1 VASGVRIPGDQQV
14 SNININILKSKV
26 MKKDIKSQ
34 TIDNSTKKY
43 PVESK
48 TWKSDVYQALKLG
61 YKVEALNEEQ
71 AEYIKKI
78 ETKLA
83 EKAAKTK
90 VKEEM
95 KQTLLKKMS
104 DIMKAKKAAIV
115 SAANDLADRI
125 ILRAIEKEEQKKKF
139 DEADK
144 KIKEKVKK
152 DRMAIAEKKRERKA
166 ELRNKTIPSP
176 EAIANAKK
184 QQDFLAKAHAAK
196 REEIEAR
203 LNEKEEFMD
212 QSVEEWSKKR
222 EERIKHNTEFALKRL
237 HHKEIKLK
245 RTTKTERIEAIK
257 AKKEAGKA
265 AFNAEMKRQASE
277 IAADRQGYANR
288 VEKRRRTETERL
300 AMIAERRKLRKDK
313 IFTEHLKQQKI
324 QQLNLKR
331 FIESEKAR
339 LARKEEKRTKY
350 LTTGGI
356 KVPKVKNN
364 VAVDKTRAEE
374 YIKVAETKMKDEKV
388 RYLIRIA
395 SIASSEI
402 ISDSVC
408 AFICKPEEL
417 NKRMK
422 EAHNKHMKE
431 EPDTY
436 VGIYAYSGIG
446 KDQKC
451 VSEMLNDKFKD
462 RSRLNP
468 KNEAA

>member
-1 VASGVRIPGDQQV
+1 
-14 SNININILKSKV
+14 

-83 EKAAKTK
+83 EKAAKAK

-152 DRMAIAEKKRERKA
+152 DKMAIAEKKRERKA

-203 LNEKEEFMD
+203 LDEKENFMN
-212 QSVEEWSKKR
+212 QSAEEWSKKH
-222 EERIKHNTEFALKRL
+222 EERIKHNTELALKRL

-245 RTTKTERIEAIK
+245 RTTKAERIEAIK

-300 AMIAERRKLRKDK
+300 VMIAERRKLRKDK

-339 LARKEEKRTKY
+339 LARKEEKRAKY

-364 VAVDKTRAEE
+364 IAVDKTRAEE

-422 EAHNKHMKE
+422 EVHNKHMKE
-431 EPDTY
+431 EPNTY

>member
-1 VASGVRIPGDQQV
+1 
-14 SNININILKSKV
+14 

-104 DIMKAKKAAIV
+104 DIMKAKKAAII

-152 DRMAIAEKKRERKA
+152 DKMAIAEKKRKRKA

-203 LNEKEEFMD
+203 LSEKEEFMN
-212 QSVEEWSKKR
+212 QSAEEWSKKH
-222 EERIKHNTEFALKRL
+222 EERIKRNTELTLKRL

-245 RTTKTERIEAIK
+245 RTTKAERIEAIK

-300 AMIAERRKLRKDK
+300 ARIAERRKLRKDK

-339 LARKEEKRTKY
+339 LARKEEKRAKY

-356 KVPKVKNN
+356 KVPKVKSN

-374 YIKVAETKMKDEKV
+374 YIKAAEAKMKDEKV
-388 RYLIRIA
+388 RYLIRVA

-422 EAHNKHMKE
+422 EAHNKRMKE

-451 VSEMLNDKFKD
+451 ISEMLNDKFKD

-468 KNEAA
+468 KSEAA

>member
-1 VASGVRIPGDQQV
+1 
-14 SNININILKSKV
+14 

-83 EKAAKTK
+83 EKAAKAK

-115 SAANDLADRI
+115 SAANNLADRI

-152 DRMAIAEKKRERKA
+152 DKMAIAEKKRERKA

-203 LNEKEEFMD
+203 LDEKENFMN
-212 QSVEEWSKKR
+212 QSAEEWSKKH
-222 EERIKHNTEFALKRL
+222 EERIKHNTELALKRL

-245 RTTKTERIEAIK
+245 RTTKAERIEAIK

-339 LARKEEKRTKY
+339 LARKEEKRAKY

-364 VAVDKTRAEE
+364 IAVDKTRAEE

-422 EAHNKHMKE
+422 EVHNKHMKE
-431 EPDTY
+431 EPNTY

-468 KNEAA
+468 KSEAA

>member
-1 VASGVRIPGDQQV
+1 
-14 SNININILKSKV
+14 

-104 DIMKAKKAAIV
+104 DIMKAKKAAII

-152 DRMAIAEKKRERKA
+152 DKMAIAEKKRKRKA

-203 LNEKEEFMD
+203 LSEKEEFMD

-222 EERIKHNTEFALKRL
+222 EERIKHNTELALKRL

-245 RTTKTERIEAIK
+245 RTTKAERIEAIK

-288 VEKRRRTETERL
+288 VEKRRHTETERL
-300 AMIAERRKLRKDK
+300 ARIAERRKLRKDK

-339 LARKEEKRTKY
+339 LARKEEKRAKY

-356 KVPKVKNN
+356 KVPKVKSN

-374 YIKVAETKMKDEKV
+374 YIKAAEAKMKDEKV

-468 KNEAA
+468 KSEAA

>member
-1 VASGVRIPGDQQV
+1 
-14 SNININILKSKV
+14 

-83 EKAAKTK
+83 EKAAKAK

-139 DEADK
+139 DEVDK
-144 KIKEKVKK
+144 KIKDKVKK
-152 DRMAIAEKKRERKA
+152 DRMAIAEKKRKRKA

-203 LNEKEEFMD
+203 LDEKENFMN
-212 QSVEEWSKKR
+212 QSAEEWSKKH
-222 EERIKHNTEFALKRL
+222 EERIKRNTELALKRL

-245 RTTKTERIEAIK
+245 RTTKAERIEAIK

-300 AMIAERRKLRKDK
+300 ARIAERRKLRKDK

-339 LARKEEKRTKY
+339 LARKEEKRAKY

-374 YIKVAETKMKDEKV
+374 YIKAAEAKMKDEKV

-408 AFICKPEEL
+408 AFICRPEEL

-451 VSEMLNDKFKD
+451 ISEMLNDKFKD

-468 KNEAA
+468 KSEAA

>member
-1 VASGVRIPGDQQV
+1 
-14 SNININILKSKV
+14 

-83 EKAAKTK
+83 EKAAKAK

-152 DRMAIAEKKRERKA
+152 DKMAIAEKKRKRKA

-203 LNEKEEFMD
+203 LDEKENFMN
-212 QSVEEWSKKR
+212 QSAEEWSKKH
-222 EERIKHNTEFALKRL
+222 EERIKRNTELALKRL

-245 RTTKTERIEAIK
+245 RTTKAERIEAIK

-339 LARKEEKRTKY
+339 LARKEEKRAKY

-364 VAVDKTRAEE
+364 VAIDKTRAEE
-374 YIKVAETKMKDEKV
+374 YIKVAETKMKDEKE
-388 RYLIRIA
+388 RYIIRIA

-422 EAHNKHMKE
+422 EAHNKRMKE

-462 RSRLNP
+462 RSRLNL
-468 KNEAA
+468 KSEAA

>member
-1 VASGVRIPGDQQV
+1 
-14 SNININILKSKV
+14 

-83 EKAAKTK
+83 EKAAKAK
-90 VKEEM
+90 VKEEV

-115 SAANDLADRI
+115 STANDLADRI

-152 DRMAIAEKKRERKA
+152 DKMAIAEKKRKRKA

-203 LNEKEEFMD
+203 LNKKEEFMD

-222 EERIKHNTEFALKRL
+222 EERIKHNTELALKRL

-245 RTTKTERIEAIK
+245 RTTKAERIEAIK

-300 AMIAERRKLRKDK
+300 ARIAERRKLRKDK

-339 LARKEEKRTKY
+339 LARKEEKRAKY

-356 KVPKVKNN
+356 KVPKVKSN

-374 YIKVAETKMKDEKV
+374 YIKAAEAKMKDEKV

-422 EAHNKHMKE
+422 EAHNKRMKE

-451 VSEMLNDKFKD
+451 ISEMLNDKFKD

-468 KNEAA
+468 KSEAA

>member
-1 VASGVRIPGDQQV
+1 
-14 SNININILKSKV
+14 

-83 EKAAKTK
+83 EKAAKAK
-90 VKEEM
+90 VKEEV

-152 DRMAIAEKKRERKA
+152 DKMAIAEKKRKRKA

-203 LNEKEEFMD
+203 LNKKEEFMD

-222 EERIKHNTEFALKRL
+222 EERIKHNTELALKRL

-245 RTTKTERIEAIK
+245 RTTKAERIEAIK

-300 AMIAERRKLRKDK
+300 ARIAERRKLRKDK

-339 LARKEEKRTKY
+339 LARKEEKRAKY

-356 KVPKVKNN
+356 KVPKVKSN

-374 YIKVAETKMKDEKV
+374 YIKAAEAKMKDEKV
-388 RYLIRIA
+388 RYLIRVA

-451 VSEMLNDKFKD
+451 ISEMLNDKFKD

-468 KNEAA
+468 KSEAA

>member
-1 VASGVRIPGDQQV
+1 
-14 SNININILKSKV
+14 

-83 EKAAKTK
+83 EKEAKAK
-90 VKEEM
+90 VKEEV

-152 DRMAIAEKKRERKA
+152 DKMAIAEKKRKRKA

-203 LNEKEEFMD
+203 LDKKENFMN
-212 QSVEEWSKKR
+212 QSAEEWSKKH
-222 EERIKHNTEFALKRL
+222 EERIKRNTELALKRL

-245 RTTKTERIEAIK
+245 RTTKAERIEAIK

-300 AMIAERRKLRKDK
+300 ARIAERRKLRKDK

-339 LARKEEKRTKY
+339 LARKEEKRAKY

-364 VAVDKTRAEE
+364 VAIAKTRAEE
-374 YIKVAETKMKDEKV
+374 YIKAAEAKIKDEKV

-402 ISDSVC
+402 VSDSVC

-422 EAHNKHMKE
+422 EAHNKRMKE

>member
-1 VASGVRIPGDQQV
+1 
-14 SNININILKSKV
+14 

-34 TIDNSTKKY
+34 TIDNSIKKY

-71 AEYIKKI
+71 SDYIKKI

-83 EKAAKTK
+83 EKAAKAK

-95 KQTLLKKMS
+95 QQTLLKKMS

-115 SAANDLADRI
+115 SAANGLADRI

-139 DEADK
+139 DEVDK
-144 KIKEKVKK
+144 KIKDKVKK
-152 DRMAIAEKKRERKA
+152 DRMAIAEKKRKRKA

-184 QQDFLAKAHAAK
+184 QQDFLAKAHAVK

-203 LNEKEEFMD
+203 LDKKEEFMN
-212 QSVEEWSKKR
+212 QSIEEWSKKR
-222 EERIKHNTEFALKRL
+222 EERIKHNTELALKRL

-245 RTTKTERIEAIK
+245 RTTKAERIEAIK

-288 VEKRRRTETERL
+288 VEKRKRAEIERL
-300 AMIAERRKLRKDK
+300 AMIAERRKSRKDK
-313 IFTEHLKQQKI
+313 IFAEHLKQQKI

-339 LARKEEKRTKY
+339 LARKEEKRAKY

-364 VAVDKTRAEE
+364 IAVDRTRAEE
-374 YIKVAETKMKDEKV
+374 YIKAIEIKMKDEKV

-395 SIASSEI
+395 SISSSEI

-436 VGIYAYSGIG
+436 VGIYAYSGVD

-468 KNEAA
+468 KSEAA

>member
-1 VASGVRIPGDQQV
+1 
-14 SNININILKSKV
+14 

-104 DIMKAKKAAIV
+104 DIMKAKKAAII

-125 ILRAIEKEEQKKKF
+125 ILRAIKKEEQKKKF

-152 DRMAIAEKKRERKA
+152 DKMAIAEKKRKHKA

-203 LNEKEEFMD
+203 LSEKEEFMD

-222 EERIKHNTEFALKRL
+222 EERIKHNTELALKRL

-245 RTTKTERIEAIK
+245 RTTKAERIEAIK

-288 VEKRRRTETERL
+288 VEKRRHTETERL
-300 AMIAERRKLRKDK
+300 ARIAERRKLRKDK

-339 LARKEEKRTKY
+339 LARKEEKRAKY

-356 KVPKVKNN
+356 KVPKVKSN

-374 YIKVAETKMKDEKV
+374 YIKAAEAKMKDEKV
-388 RYLIRIA
+388 RYLIRVA

-422 EAHNKHMKE
+422 EAHNKRMKE

-451 VSEMLNDKFKD
+451 ISEMLNDKFKD

-468 KNEAA
+468 KSEAA

>member
-1 VASGVRIPGDQQV
+1 
-14 SNININILKSKV
+14 

-83 EKAAKTK
+83 EKAAKAK
-90 VKEEM
+90 VKEEV

-115 SAANDLADRI
+115 STANDLADRI

-152 DRMAIAEKKRERKA
+152 DKMAIAEKKRKRKA

-203 LNEKEEFMD
+203 LNKKEEFMD

-222 EERIKHNTEFALKRL
+222 EERIKHNTELALKRL

-245 RTTKTERIEAIK
+245 RTTKAERIEAIK

-288 VEKRRRTETERL
+288 VEKHRRTETERL
-300 AMIAERRKLRKDK
+300 ARIAERRKLRKDK

-339 LARKEEKRTKY
+339 LVRKEEKRAKY

-374 YIKVAETKMKDEKV
+374 YIKAAEAKMKDEKV
-388 RYLIRIA
+388 RYLIRVA

-422 EAHNKHMKE
+422 EAHNKRMKE

-436 VGIYAYSGIG
+436 VGIYAYSGID

-451 VSEMLNDKFKD
+451 ISEMLNDKFKD
-462 RSRLNP
+462 RSRLSKSN
-468 KNEAA
+468 AA

>member
-1 VASGVRIPGDQQV
+1 
-14 SNININILKSKV
+14 

-83 EKAAKTK
+83 EKAAKAK
-90 VKEEM
+90 VKEEV

-115 SAANDLADRI
+115 STANDLADRI

-152 DRMAIAEKKRERKA
+152 DKMAIAEKKRKRKA

-203 LNEKEEFMD
+203 LNKKEEFMD

-222 EERIKHNTEFALKRL
+222 EERIKHNTELALKRL

-245 RTTKTERIEAIK
+245 RTTKAERIEAIK

-300 AMIAERRKLRKDK
+300 ARIAERRKLRKDK

-339 LARKEEKRTKY
+339 LARKEEKRAKY
-350 LTTGGI
+350 LTMGGI

-374 YIKVAETKMKDEKV
+374 YIKVAETKMKDEKE

-422 EAHNKHMKE
+422 EAHNKRMKE

-451 VSEMLNDKFKD
+451 ISEMLNDKFKD

-468 KNEAA
+468 KSEAA

>member
-1 VASGVRIPGDQQV
+1 
-14 SNININILKSKV
+14 
-26 MKKDIKSQ
+26 MEKDIKSQ

-83 EKAAKTK
+83 EKAAKAK

-152 DRMAIAEKKRERKA
+152 DRMAIAEKKRKRKA

-222 EERIKHNTEFALKRL
+222 EERIKHNTELALKRL

-245 RTTKTERIEAIK
+245 RTTKAERIEAIK

-288 VEKRRRTETERL
+288 VEKRRRTEIERL
-300 AMIAERRKLRKDK
+300 ARIAERRKLRKDK

-339 LARKEEKRTKY
+339 LARKEEKRAKY

-356 KVPKVKNN
+356 KVPKVKSN

-374 YIKVAETKMKDEKV
+374 YIKAAEAKMKDEKV
-388 RYLIRIA
+388 RYLIRVA

-451 VSEMLNDKFKD
+451 ISEMLNDKFKD

-468 KNEAA
+468 KSEAA

>member
-1 VASGVRIPGDQQV
+1 
-14 SNININILKSKV
+14 

-34 TIDNSTKKY
+34 IIDNSTKKY

-48 TWKSDVYQALKLG
+48 TWKSDVCQALKLG

-83 EKAAKTK
+83 EKAAKVK
-90 VKEEM
+90 VKEEV

-152 DRMAIAEKKRERKA
+152 DKMAIAEKKRKRKA

-203 LNEKEEFMD
+203 LNKKEEFMD

-222 EERIKHNTEFALKRL
+222 EERIKHNTELALKRL

-245 RTTKTERIEAIK
+245 RTTKAERIEAIK

-300 AMIAERRKLRKDK
+300 ARIAERRKLRKDK

-339 LARKEEKRTKY
+339 LARKEEKRAKY

-374 YIKVAETKMKDEKV
+374 YIKAAEAKMKDEKV
-388 RYLIRIA
+388 RYLIRVA

-422 EAHNKHMKE
+422 EAHNKRMKE

-451 VSEMLNDKFKD
+451 ISEMLNDKFKD

-468 KNEAA
+468 KSEAA

>member
-1 VASGVRIPGDQQV
+1 
-14 SNININILKSKV
+14 

-83 EKAAKTK
+83 EKEAKAK
-90 VKEEM
+90 VKEEV

-152 DRMAIAEKKRERKA
+152 DKMAIAEKKRKRKA

-222 EERIKHNTEFALKRL
+222 EERIKHNTELALKRL

-245 RTTKTERIEAIK
+245 RTTKAERIEAIK

-300 AMIAERRKLRKDK
+300 ARIAERRKLRKDK

-339 LARKEEKRTKY
+339 LARKEEKRAKH

-374 YIKVAETKMKDEKV
+374 YIKAAEAKMKDEKV

-422 EAHNKHMKE
+422 EVHNKHMKE

-451 VSEMLNDKFKD
+451 ISEMLNDKFKD

-468 KNEAA
+468 KSEAA

>member
-1 VASGVRIPGDQQV
+1 
-14 SNININILKSKV
+14 

-48 TWKSDVYQALKLG
+48 TWKSNVYQALKLG

-83 EKAAKTK
+83 EKAAKAK

-152 DRMAIAEKKRERKA
+152 DRMAIAEKKRKRKA

-203 LNEKEEFMD
+203 LDEKENFMN
-212 QSVEEWSKKR
+212 QSAEEWSKKH
-222 EERIKHNTEFALKRL
+222 EERIKRNTELALKRL

-245 RTTKTERIEAIK
+245 RTTKAERIEAIK

-288 VEKRRRTETERL
+288 VEKRRRTEIERL
-300 AMIAERRKLRKDK
+300 ARIAERRKLRKDK

-339 LARKEEKRTKY
+339 LARKEEKRAKY

-356 KVPKVKNN
+356 KVPKVKSN

-374 YIKVAETKMKDEKV
+374 YIKAAEAKMKDEKV
-388 RYLIRIA
+388 RYLIRVA

-422 EAHNKHMKE
+422 EAHNKRMKE

-451 VSEMLNDKFKD
+451 ISEMLNDKFKD

-468 KNEAA
+468 KSEAA

>member
-1 VASGVRIPGDQQV
+1 
-14 SNININILKSKV
+14 

-83 EKAAKTK
+83 EKAAKAK

-152 DRMAIAEKKRERKA
+152 DKMAIAEKKRKRKA

-203 LNEKEEFMD
+203 LSEKEEFMD

-222 EERIKHNTEFALKRL
+222 EERIKHNTELALKRL

-245 RTTKTERIEAIK
+245 RTTKAERIEAIK

-288 VEKRRRTETERL
+288 VEKRRHTETERL
-300 AMIAERRKLRKDK
+300 ARIAERRKLRKDK

-339 LARKEEKRTKY
+339 LARKEEKRAKY

-356 KVPKVKNN
+356 KVPKVKSN

-374 YIKVAETKMKDEKV
+374 YIKAAEAKMKDEKV
-388 RYLIRIA
+388 RYLIRVA

-422 EAHNKHMKE
+422 EAHNKRMKE

-451 VSEMLNDKFKD
+451 ISEMLNDKFKD

-468 KNEAA
+468 KSEAA

>member
-1 VASGVRIPGDQQV
+1 
-14 SNININILKSKV
+14 

-104 DIMKAKKAAIV
+104 DIMKAKKAAII

-152 DRMAIAEKKRERKA
+152 DKMAIAEKKRKRKA

-203 LNEKEEFMD
+203 LSEKEEFMD

-222 EERIKHNTEFALKRL
+222 EERIKHNTELALKRL

-245 RTTKTERIEAIK
+245 RTTKAERIEAIK

-288 VEKRRRTETERL
+288 VEKRRHTETERL
-300 AMIAERRKLRKDK
+300 ARIAERRKLRKDK

-339 LARKEEKRTKY
+339 LARKEEKRAKY

-356 KVPKVKNN
+356 KVPKVKSN

-374 YIKVAETKMKDEKV
+374 YIKAAEAKMKDEKV
-388 RYLIRIA
+388 RYLIRVA

-422 EAHNKHMKE
+422 EAHNKRMKE

-451 VSEMLNDKFKD
+451 ISEMLNDKFKD

>member
-1 VASGVRIPGDQQV
+1 
-14 SNININILKSKV
+14 

-83 EKAAKTK
+83 EKEAKTK

-152 DRMAIAEKKRERKA
+152 DKMAIAEKKRKRKA

-222 EERIKHNTEFALKRL
+222 EERIKHNTELALKRL

-245 RTTKTERIEAIK
+245 RTTKAERIEAIK
-257 AKKEAGKA
+257 AKKEASKA

-288 VEKRRRTETERL
+288 VEKRRRTEIERL
-300 AMIAERRKLRKDK
+300 ARIAERRKLRKDK

-339 LARKEEKRTKY
+339 LARKEEKRAKY

-374 YIKVAETKMKDEKV
+374 YIKAAEAKMKDEKV

-408 AFICKPEEL
+408 AFICKSEEL

-422 EAHNKHMKE
+422 EVHNKHMKE

-451 VSEMLNDKFKD
+451 ISEMLNDKFKD

-468 KNEAA
+468 KSEAA

>member
-1 VASGVRIPGDQQV
+1 
-14 SNININILKSKV
+14 

-48 TWKSDVYQALKLG
+48 TWKSDIYQALKLG

-83 EKAAKTK
+83 EKAAKAK
-90 VKEEM
+90 VKEEV

-152 DRMAIAEKKRERKA
+152 DKMAIAEKKRKRKA

-184 QQDFLAKAHAAK
+184 QQDFLAKAHATK
-196 REEIEAR
+196 RKEIEAR

-222 EERIKHNTEFALKRL
+222 EERIKHNTELALKRL

-245 RTTKTERIEAIK
+245 RTTKAERIEAIK

-300 AMIAERRKLRKDK
+300 ARIAERRKLRKDK

-331 FIESEKAR
+331 FMESEKAR
-339 LARKEEKRTKY
+339 LARKEEKRAKY

-356 KVPKVKNN
+356 KVPKVKSN

-374 YIKVAETKMKDEKV
+374 YIKAAEVKMKDEKV

-422 EAHNKHMKE
+422 EAHNKRMKE

-462 RSRLNP
+462 RSRLSKSN
-468 KNEAA
+468 AA

>member
-1 VASGVRIPGDQQV
+1 
-14 SNININILKSKV
+14 

-48 TWKSDVYQALKLG
+48 TWKSNIYQALKLG

-83 EKAAKTK
+83 EKAAKAK

-152 DRMAIAEKKRERKA
+152 DKMAIAEKKRERKA

-184 QQDFLAKAHAAK
+184 QQDFLAKAHATK

-203 LNEKEEFMD
+203 LDEKENFMN
-212 QSVEEWSKKR
+212 QSAEEWSKKH
-222 EERIKHNTEFALKRL
+222 EERIKRNTELTLKRL

-245 RTTKTERIEAIK
+245 RTTKAERIEAIK

-300 AMIAERRKLRKDK
+300 ARIAERRKLRKDK

-339 LARKEEKRTKY
+339 LARKEEKRAKY

-364 VAVDKTRAEE
+364 VAIDKTRAEE
-374 YIKVAETKMKDEKV
+374 YIKVAETKMKDEKE
-388 RYLIRIA
+388 RYIIRIA

-402 ISDSVC
+402 VSDSVR

-422 EAHNKHMKE
+422 EVHNKHMKE

>member
-1 VASGVRIPGDQQV
+1 
-14 SNININILKSKV
+14 

-83 EKAAKTK
+83 EKAAKAK

-152 DRMAIAEKKRERKA
+152 DKMAIAEKKRERKA

-203 LNEKEEFMD
+203 LDEKENFMN
-212 QSVEEWSKKR
+212 QSAEEWSKKH
-222 EERIKHNTEFALKRL
+222 EERIKHNTELALKRL

-245 RTTKTERIEAIK
+245 RTTKAERIEAIK

-339 LARKEEKRTKY
+339 LARKEEKRAKY

-374 YIKVAETKMKDEKV
+374 YIKVAEAKMKDEKV

-422 EAHNKHMKE
+422 EVHNKHMKE

>member
-1 VASGVRIPGDQQV
+1 
-14 SNININILKSKV
+14 

-83 EKAAKTK
+83 EKAAKAK

-152 DRMAIAEKKRERKA
+152 DKMAIAEKKRKRKA

-203 LNEKEEFMD
+203 LSEKEEFMD

-222 EERIKHNTEFALKRL
+222 EERIKHNTELALKRL

-245 RTTKTERIEAIK
+245 RTTKAERIEAIK

-300 AMIAERRKLRKDK
+300 ARIAERRKLRKDK

-339 LARKEEKRTKY
+339 LARKEEKRAKY

-356 KVPKVKNN
+356 KVPKVKSN

-374 YIKVAETKMKDEKV
+374 YIKAAEAKMKDEKV

-468 KNEAA
+468 KSEAA

>member
-1 VASGVRIPGDQQV
+1 
-14 SNININILKSKV
+14 

-83 EKAAKTK
+83 EKAAKAK
-90 VKEEM
+90 VKEEV

-115 SAANDLADRI
+115 STANDLADRI

-152 DRMAIAEKKRERKA
+152 DKMAIAEKKRKRKA

-203 LNEKEEFMD
+203 LNKKEEFMD
-212 QSVEEWSKKR
+212 HSVEEWSKKR
-222 EERIKHNTEFALKRL
+222 EERIKHNTELALKRL

-245 RTTKTERIEAIK
+245 RTTKAERIEAIK

-300 AMIAERRKLRKDK
+300 ARIAERRKLRKDK

-339 LARKEEKRTKY
+339 LARKEEKRAKY

-374 YIKVAETKMKDEKV
+374 YIKAAEAKMKDEKV
-388 RYLIRIA
+388 RYLIRVA

-422 EAHNKHMKE
+422 EAHNKRMKE

-451 VSEMLNDKFKD
+451 ISEMLNDKFKD

-468 KNEAA
+468 KSEAA

>member
-1 VASGVRIPGDQQV
+1 
-14 SNININILKSKV
+14 

-83 EKAAKTK
+83 EKAAKAK

-152 DRMAIAEKKRERKA
+152 DRMAIAEKKRKRKA

-184 QQDFLAKAHAAK
+184 QQDFLAKTHAAK

-203 LNEKEEFMD
+203 LDEKENFMD
-212 QSVEEWSKKR
+212 QSAEEWSKKH
-222 EERIKHNTEFALKRL
+222 EERIKRNTELALKRL

-245 RTTKTERIEAIK
+245 RTTKAERIEAIK

-288 VEKRRRTETERL
+288 VEKRRHTETERL

-339 LARKEEKRTKY
+339 LARKEEKRAKY

-356 KVPKVKNN
+356 KVPKVKSN

-374 YIKVAETKMKDEKV
+374 YIKAAEAKMKDEKV
-388 RYLIRIA
+388 RYLIRVA

-417 NKRMK
+417 NKRIK
-422 EAHNKHMKE
+422 EAHNKRMKE

-451 VSEMLNDKFKD
+451 ISEMLNDKFKD

-468 KNEAA
+468 KSEAA

>member
-1 VASGVRIPGDQQV
+1 
-14 SNININILKSKV
+14 

-83 EKAAKTK
+83 EKEAKAK
-90 VKEEM
+90 VKEEV

-152 DRMAIAEKKRERKA
+152 DKMAIAEKKRKRKA

-203 LNEKEEFMD
+203 LDEKENLMN
-212 QSVEEWSKKR
+212 QSAEEWSKKH
-222 EERIKHNTEFALKRL
+222 EERIKRNTELALKRL

-245 RTTKTERIEAIK
+245 RTTKAERIEAIK
-257 AKKEAGKA
+257 AKKEDGKS

-339 LARKEEKRTKY
+339 LARKEEKRAKY

-364 VAVDKTRAEE
+364 VAIDKTRAEE
-374 YIKVAETKMKDEKV
+374 YIKAAEAK
-388 RYLIRIA
+388 I
-395 SIASSEI
+395 
-402 ISDSVC
+402 
-408 AFICKPEEL
+408 
-417 NKRMK
+417 RMK
-422 EAHNKHMKE
+422 K
-431 EPDTY
+431 Y
-436 VGIYAYSGIG
+436 VI
-446 KDQKC
+446 
-451 VSEMLNDKFKD
+451 
-462 RSRLNP
+462 
-468 KNEAA
+468 

>member
-1 VASGVRIPGDQQV
+1 
-14 SNININILKSKV
+14 

-83 EKAAKTK
+83 EKAAKAK
-90 VKEEM
+90 VKEEV

-115 SAANDLADRI
+115 STANDLADRI

-152 DRMAIAEKKRERKA
+152 DKMAIAEKKRKRKA

-203 LNEKEEFMD
+203 LNKKEEFMD

-222 EERIKHNTEFALKRL
+222 EERIKHNTELALKRL

-245 RTTKTERIEAIK
+245 RTTKAERIEAIK

-300 AMIAERRKLRKDK
+300 ARIAERRKLRKDK

-339 LARKEEKRTKY
+339 LARKEEKRAKY

-374 YIKVAETKMKDEKV
+374 YIKAAEAKMKDEKV

-422 EAHNKHMKE
+422 EAHNKRMKE

-451 VSEMLNDKFKD
+451 ISEMLNDKFKD

-468 KNEAA
+468 KSEAA

>member
-1 VASGVRIPGDQQV
+1 
-14 SNININILKSKV
+14 

-83 EKAAKTK
+83 EKATKTK

-104 DIMKAKKAAIV
+104 DIMKAKKAAII

-152 DRMAIAEKKRERKA
+152 DKMAIAEKKRKRKA

-203 LNEKEEFMD
+203 LSEKEEFMD

-222 EERIKHNTEFALKRL
+222 EERIKHNTELALKRL

-245 RTTKTERIEAIK
+245 RTTKAERIEAIK

-288 VEKRRRTETERL
+288 VEKRRHTETERL
-300 AMIAERRKLRKDK
+300 ARIAERRKLRKDK

-339 LARKEEKRTKY
+339 LARKEEKRAKY

-356 KVPKVKNN
+356 KVPKVKSN

-374 YIKVAETKMKDEKV
+374 YIKAAEAKMKDEKV
-388 RYLIRIA
+388 RYLIRVA

-422 EAHNKHMKE
+422 EAHNKRMKE

-451 VSEMLNDKFKD
+451 INEMLNDKFKD

-468 KNEAA
+468 KSEAA

>member
-1 VASGVRIPGDQQV
+1 
-14 SNININILKSKV
+14 

-104 DIMKAKKAAIV
+104 DIMKAKKAAII

-152 DRMAIAEKKRERKA
+152 DKMAVAEKKRKRKA

-203 LNEKEEFMD
+203 LSEKEEFMD

-222 EERIKHNTEFALKRL
+222 EERIKHNTELALKRL

-245 RTTKTERIEAIK
+245 RTTKAERIEAIK

-300 AMIAERRKLRKDK
+300 ARIAERRKLRKDK

-339 LARKEEKRTKY
+339 LARKEEKRAKY

-356 KVPKVKNN
+356 KVPKVKSN

-374 YIKVAETKMKDEKV
+374 YIKAAEAKMKDEKV

-422 EAHNKHMKE
+422 EVHNKHMKE

-451 VSEMLNDKFKD
+451 ISEMLNDKFKD

-468 KNEAA
+468 KSEAA

>member
-1 VASGVRIPGDQQV
+1 
-14 SNININILKSKV
+14 

-83 EKAAKTK
+83 EKEAKAK

-125 ILRAIEKEEQKKKF
+125 ILRTIEKEEQKKKF

-152 DRMAIAEKKRERKA
+152 DKMAIAEKKRKRKA

-203 LNEKEEFMD
+203 LNKKEEFMD

-222 EERIKHNTEFALKRL
+222 EERIKHNTELALKRL

-245 RTTKTERIEAIK
+245 RTTKAERIEAIK

-265 AFNAEMKRQASE
+265 AFNAEMKRQALE

-300 AMIAERRKLRKDK
+300 ARIAERRKLRKDK

-339 LARKEEKRTKY
+339 LARKEEKRAKY

-374 YIKVAETKMKDEKV
+374 YIKAAEAKMKDEKV
-388 RYLIRIA
+388 RYLIRVA

-422 EAHNKHMKE
+422 EAHNKRMKE

-451 VSEMLNDKFKD
+451 ISEMLNDKFKD
-462 RSRLNP
+462 RSRLSKSN
-468 KNEAA
+468 AA

>member
-1 VASGVRIPGDQQV
+1 
-14 SNININILKSKV
+14 

-83 EKAAKTK
+83 EKAAKAK
-90 VKEEM
+90 VKEEV

-152 DRMAIAEKKRERKA
+152 DKMAIAEKKRERKA

-196 REEIEAR
+196 REEIETR
-203 LNEKEEFMD
+203 LDEKENFMN
-212 QSVEEWSKKR
+212 QSAEEWSKKH
-222 EERIKHNTEFALKRL
+222 EERIKRNTELALKRL

-245 RTTKTERIEAIK
+245 RTTKAERIEAIK

-339 LARKEEKRTKY
+339 LARKEEKRAKY

-364 VAVDKTRAEE
+364 VAIDKTRAEE
-374 YIKVAETKMKDEKV
+374 YIKAAEAKIKDEKV

-422 EAHNKHMKE
+422 EAHNKRMKE

-468 KNEAA
+468 KSEAA

>member
-1 VASGVRIPGDQQV
+1 
-14 SNININILKSKV
+14 

-83 EKAAKTK
+83 EKEAKTK

-152 DRMAIAEKKRERKA
+152 DKMAIAEKKRKRKA

-203 LNEKEEFMD
+203 LDEKENFMN
-212 QSVEEWSKKR
+212 QSAEEWSKKH
-222 EERIKHNTEFALKRL
+222 EERIKRNTELALKRL

-245 RTTKTERIEAIK
+245 RTTKAERIEAIK

-339 LARKEEKRTKY
+339 LARKEEKRAKY

-364 VAVDKTRAEE
+364 VAIDKTRAEE
-374 YIKVAETKMKDEKV
+374 YIKAAEAKIKDEKV

-422 EAHNKHMKE
+422 EAHNKRMKE

-451 VSEMLNDKFKD
+451 VYEMLNDKFKD
-462 RSRLNP
+462 HSRIND
-468 KNEAA
+468 KTKAA

>member
-1 VASGVRIPGDQQV
+1 
-14 SNININILKSKV
+14 

-104 DIMKAKKAAIV
+104 DIMKAKKAAII

-152 DRMAIAEKKRERKA
+152 DKMAIAEKKRKRKA

-203 LNEKEEFMD
+203 LNKKEEFMD

-222 EERIKHNTEFALKRL
+222 EERIKHNTELALKRL

-245 RTTKTERIEAIK
+245 RTTKAERIEAIK

-300 AMIAERRKLRKDK
+300 ARIAERRKLRKDK
-313 IFTEHLKQQKI
+313 IFIEHLKQQKI

-339 LARKEEKRTKY
+339 LARKEEKRAKY

-374 YIKVAETKMKDEKV
+374 YIKAAEAKMKDEKV
-388 RYLIRIA
+388 RYLIRVA

-422 EAHNKHMKE
+422 EAHNKRMKE

-451 VSEMLNDKFKD
+451 ISEMLNDKFKD
-462 RSRLNP
+462 RSRLSKSN
-468 KNEAA
+468 AA

>member
-1 VASGVRIPGDQQV
+1 
-14 SNININILKSKV
+14 

-83 EKAAKTK
+83 EKAAKAK
-90 VKEEM
+90 VKEEV

-115 SAANDLADRI
+115 STANDLADRI

-152 DRMAIAEKKRERKA
+152 DKMAIAEKKRKRKV

-203 LNEKEEFMD
+203 LNKKEEFMD

-222 EERIKHNTEFALKRL
+222 EERIKHNTELALKRL

-245 RTTKTERIEAIK
+245 RTTKAERIEAIK

-300 AMIAERRKLRKDK
+300 ARIAERRKLRKDK

-339 LARKEEKRTKY
+339 LARKEEKRAKY

-374 YIKVAETKMKDEKV
+374 YIKAAEAKMKDEKV
-388 RYLIRIA
+388 RYLIRVA

-422 EAHNKHMKE
+422 EAHNKRMKE

-451 VSEMLNDKFKD
+451 ISEMLNDKFKD

-468 KNEAA
+468 KSEAA

>member
-1 VASGVRIPGDQQV
+1 
-14 SNININILKSKV
+14 

-83 EKAAKTK
+83 EKEAKAK
-90 VKEEM
+90 VKEEV

-152 DRMAIAEKKRERKA
+152 DKMAIAEKKRKRKA

-222 EERIKHNTEFALKRL
+222 EERIKHNTELALKRL

-245 RTTKTERIEAIK
+245 RTTKAERIEAIK

-288 VEKRRRTETERL
+288 VEKRRRTEIERL
-300 AMIAERRKLRKDK
+300 ARIAERRKLRKDK

-339 LARKEEKRTKY
+339 LARKEEKRAKY

-356 KVPKVKNN
+356 KVPKVKSN

-374 YIKVAETKMKDEKV
+374 YIKAAEAKMKDEKV
-388 RYLIRIA
+388 RYLIRVA

-451 VSEMLNDKFKD
+451 ISEMLNDKFKD

-468 KNEAA
+468 KSEAA

>member
-1 VASGVRIPGDQQV
+1 
-14 SNININILKSKV
+14 

-83 EKAAKTK
+83 EKEAKTK

-139 DEADK
+139 NEADK

-152 DRMAIAEKKRERKA
+152 DRMAIAEKKRKRKV

-203 LNEKEEFMD
+203 LDEKENFMN
-212 QSVEEWSKKR
+212 QSAEEWSKKH
-222 EERIKHNTEFALKRL
+222 EERIKRNTELALKRL

-245 RTTKTERIEAIK
+245 RTTKAERIEAIK

-339 LARKEEKRTKY
+339 LARKEEKRAKY

-422 EAHNKHMKE
+422 EAHNKRMKE
-431 EPDTY
+431 ELDTY

-451 VSEMLNDKFKD
+451 ISEMLNDKFKD

-468 KNEAA
+468 KSEAA

>member
-1 VASGVRIPGDQQV
+1 
-14 SNININILKSKV
+14 

-83 EKAAKTK
+83 EKEAKAK
-90 VKEEM
+90 VKEEV

-152 DRMAIAEKKRERKA
+152 DKMAIAEKKRKRKA

-222 EERIKHNTEFALKRL
+222 EERIKHNTELTLKRL

-245 RTTKTERIEAIK
+245 RTTKAERIEAIK

-300 AMIAERRKLRKDK
+300 ARIAERRKLRKDK

-339 LARKEEKRTKY
+339 LARKEEKRAKY

-374 YIKVAETKMKDEKV
+374 YIKAAEAKMKDEKV
-388 RYLIRIA
+388 RYLIRVA

-422 EAHNKHMKE
+422 EAHNKRMKE

-451 VSEMLNDKFKD
+451 ISEMLNDKFKD

-468 KNEAA
+468 KSEAA

>member
-1 VASGVRIPGDQQV
+1 
-14 SNININILKSKV
+14 

-83 EKAAKTK
+83 EKAAKAK

-152 DRMAIAEKKRERKA
+152 DKMAIAEKKRECKA

-203 LNEKEEFMD
+203 LDEKENFMN
-212 QSVEEWSKKR
+212 QSAEEWSKKH
-222 EERIKHNTEFALKRL
+222 EERIKRNTELALKRL

-339 LARKEEKRTKY
+339 LARKEEKRAKY

-374 YIKVAETKMKDEKV
+374 YIKVAETKMKDEKE
-388 RYLIRIA
+388 RYIIRIA

-402 ISDSVC
+402 VSDSVC

-422 EAHNKHMKE
+422 EVHNKHMKE

-468 KNEAA
+468 KSKAA